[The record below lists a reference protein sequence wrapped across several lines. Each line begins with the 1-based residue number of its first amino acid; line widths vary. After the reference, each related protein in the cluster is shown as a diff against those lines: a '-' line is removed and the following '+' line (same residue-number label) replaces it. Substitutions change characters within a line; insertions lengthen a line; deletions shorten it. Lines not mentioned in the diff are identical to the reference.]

1 MAYSFTEKK
10 SIRKDFGKLPTVL
23 EVPYL
28 LAIQMDSYRQ
38 FLQLDG
44 EPEQRFDQ
52 GLHAAFKSVFPIT
65 SYSGNAALEY
75 VSYRLGTPTFD
86 VRECQQRGMTYAA
99 PLRVKVRLVIYD
111 KESGPGVVK
120 DIKEQEVYMGEM
132 PLMTDNGTFVI
143 NGTERVVVS
152 QLHRSPGVFFE
163 HDKGK
168 THSSGK
174 LLFSARVIPYRG
186 SWLDF
191 EFDPNDLVFVRID
204 RRRKLPATM
213 LLRALGYNTEEV
225 LALFFETNTLSFEKN
240 EIKLELVPERLRGE
254 TAAFDIKIKGKVIVE
269 GGRRIMARHIKD
281 IEKSGIKTLVVPQE
295 YLIGKTLAHGV
306 VDTKTGEVVA
316 NANDELTAAL
326 IDKIIAAGTKQIQ
339 TLFTN
344 DLDRGPYMSQ
354 TLRGDSTTTELEAL
368 VEIYRMMRP
377 GEPPTKEAAQ
387 ALFQN
392 LFFSPERYDLSEVGR
407 MKFNRRVGR
416 QEITGSGVLT
426 KDDIIAVLKTLIDIK
441 NGNGSID
448 DIDHLGNRRV
458 RSVGEMVENQ
468 FRIGLVRV
476 ERAVKERLSLAESE
490 GLVPHELINAKPV
503 SAAIKE
509 FFGSSQLSQFMDQN
523 NPLSEVTHKRRVSAL
538 GPGGLTRERAG
549 FEVRDVHPTHY
560 GRVCPIETPEG
571 PNIGLI
577 NSLSVYART
586 NDYGFLETPYRKVND
601 GRVTDK
607 IEFLS
612 AIEEGQYV
620 IAQANATVDAKGK
633 LTDELVSCRH
643 LNEFAMMTPDKV
655 DYIDVS
661 PKQIVSVAA
670 SLIPFLEH
678 DDANRALMGS
688 NMQRQAVPTLRAEKP
703 LVGTGIERVVAQDSG
718 VTVVAKR
725 GGTIDSV
732 DASRIVVRVNDEE
745 TLAGEAGVD
754 IYTLTKY
761 TRSNQN
767 TCLNQRPLVKTGDV
781 IARGDVLADGP
792 STDMGEL
799 ALGQNML
806 VAFMPWNGYNFEDS
820 ILISERVVQEDR
832 FTSIHIEEL
841 NCVARDTKLGPEE
854 ITADIPNVGEAALA
868 KLDESGIVYI
878 GAEVA
883 AGDILV
889 GKVTPKGETQL
900 TPEEKL
906 LRAIFGEKASDVKD
920 TSMRVPSGMNGT
932 VIDVQVFTREGVEKD
947 IRSKEIEKSELEKFK
962 KDLYDQFR
970 ILEDHVYQRVEKLL
984 SRKAAAGGPK
994 KLKAGTTITKEYLE
1008 EVPREKWF
1016 EIRLQNEEAD
1026 KQLEQLAEQ
1035 LKERRKDFDKRYEE
1049 KKAKLTAGDDLAP
1062 GVLKMVKVYLAVK
1075 RRVQPGDKMAG
1086 RHGNKGVISMIVP
1099 AEDMPFDADGT
1110 PVDIVLNPLGVPS
1123 RMNVG
1128 QVLEAHLGWAAKG
1141 VGYKIGEMLD
1151 AQRKAGEIRQFLDK
1165 IYNFSGKKEDLN
1177 SLTDDEVMELSNNL
1191 RRGVPMATPVFD
1203 GAAEAEI
1210 KAMLDLAGLP
1220 RSGQT
1225 TLYDGRTGDAF
1236 DRPVTVGY
1244 MYMLKL
1250 NHLVDDKVHARSTG
1264 PYSLV
1269 TQQPLGGKAQFGG
1282 QRFGEMEVWALEAY
1296 GAAYTLQEML
1306 TVKSDDVTGRTKM
1319 YKNIV
1324 DGDHR
1329 MEAGMPESFNVL
1341 VKEIRALGID
1351 IELEQ
1356 N

>member
-1 MAYSFTEKK
+1 
-10 SIRKDFGKLPTVL
+10 
-23 EVPYL
+23 
-28 LAIQMDSYRQ
+28 
-38 FLQLDG
+38 
-44 EPEQRFDQ
+44 
-52 GLHAAFKSVFPIT
+52 
-65 SYSGNAALEY
+65 
-75 VSYRLGTPTFD
+75 
-86 VRECQQRGMTYAA
+86 
-99 PLRVKVRLVIYD
+99 
-111 KESGPGVVK
+111 
-120 DIKEQEVYMGEM
+120 
-132 PLMTDNGTFVI
+132 
-143 NGTERVVVS
+143 
-152 QLHRSPGVFFE
+152 
-163 HDKGK
+163 
-168 THSSGK
+168 
-174 LLFSARVIPYRG
+174 
-186 SWLDF
+186 
-191 EFDPNDLVFVRID
+191 
-204 RRRKLPATM
+204 
-213 LLRALGYNTEEV
+213 
-225 LALFFETNTLSFEKN
+225 
-240 EIKLELVPERLRGE
+240 
-254 TAAFDIKIKGKVIVE
+254 
-269 GGRRIMARHIKD
+269 
-281 IEKSGIKTLVVPQE
+281 
-295 YLIGKTLAHGV
+295 
-306 VDTKTGEVVA
+306 
-316 NANDELTAAL
+316 
-326 IDKIIAAGTKQIQ
+326 
-339 TLFTN
+339 
-344 DLDRGPYMSQ
+344 
-354 TLRGDSTTTELEAL
+354 
-368 VEIYRMMRP
+368 
-377 GEPPTKEAAQ
+377 
-387 ALFQN
+387 
-392 LFFSPERYDLSEVGR
+392 
-407 MKFNRRVGR
+407 
-416 QEITGSGVLT
+416 
-426 KDDIIAVLKTLIDIK
+426 
-441 NGNGSID
+441 
-448 DIDHLGNRRV
+448 
-458 RSVGEMVENQ
+458 
-468 FRIGLVRV
+468 
-476 ERAVKERLSLAESE
+476 
-490 GLVPHELINAKPV
+490 
-503 SAAIKE
+503 
-509 FFGSSQLSQFMDQN
+509 
-523 NPLSEVTHKRRVSAL
+523 
-538 GPGGLTRERAG
+538 
-549 FEVRDVHPTHY
+549 
-560 GRVCPIETPEG
+560 
-571 PNIGLI
+571 
-577 NSLSVYART
+577 
-586 NDYGFLETPYRKVND
+586 
-601 GRVTDK
+601 
-607 IEFLS
+607 
-612 AIEEGQYV
+612 
-620 IAQANATVDAKGK
+620 
-633 LTDELVSCRH
+633 
-643 LNEFAMMTPDKV
+643 
-655 DYIDVS
+655 
-661 PKQIVSVAA
+661 
-670 SLIPFLEH
+670 
-678 DDANRALMGS
+678 
-688 NMQRQAVPTLRAEKP
+688 
-703 LVGTGIERVVAQDSG
+703 
-718 VTVVAKR
+718 
-725 GGTIDSV
+725 
-732 DASRIVVRVNDEE
+732 
-745 TLAGEAGVD
+745 
-754 IYTLTKY
+754 
-761 TRSNQN
+761 
-767 TCLNQRPLVKTGDV
+767 
-781 IARGDVLADGP
+781 
-792 STDMGEL
+792 
-799 ALGQNML
+799 
-806 VAFMPWNGYNFEDS
+806 MPWNGYNFEDS